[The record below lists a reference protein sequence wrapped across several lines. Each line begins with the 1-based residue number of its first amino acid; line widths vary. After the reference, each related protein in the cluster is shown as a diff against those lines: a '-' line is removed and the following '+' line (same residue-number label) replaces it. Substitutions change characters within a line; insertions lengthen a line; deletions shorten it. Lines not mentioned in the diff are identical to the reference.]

1 MGTII
6 GGKLPRGKAASETAD
21 RVEATVALVERRG
34 YALPASRL
42 GELCLGGPR
51 SEAEVLTTVASS
63 SSLRLLHGLVV
74 GPGLAPAAPAIA
86 FRARAHQTQAN
97 AYMEATLRFVH
108 ALVRVSPYVLGVA
121 VAGSLASGGFVE
133 SDDVDLNLL
142 VEDGHRHIAYVT
154 LNALGVLHALR
165 HRGKPTDAHTR
176 RPLAPRLMTAN
187 LILERSQ
194 CLPLVRQDAAM
205 AYELLCSR
213 PVFGTG
219 RWRELVEANTKLI
232 EHLPQLEAWP
242 PAADAPEPGSRV
254 PGWLFP
260 AWADAPARAL
270 GSAGWHWMQW
280 TRRRDPHALARVA
293 FVRETMRPY
302 ALFEDR

>member
-1 MGTII
+1 LGTII
-6 GGKLPRGKAASETAD
+6 GGKLPWGGGNFRIGD

-51 SEAEVLTTVASS
+51 SEAEVLATVASS
-63 SSLRLLHGLVV
+63 PSLRVMHGLVV
-74 GPGLAPAAPAIA
+74 GPALAPAAPAIA
-86 FRARAHQTQAN
+86 QRAGAHLGQSD
-97 AYMEATLRFVH
+97 AYVDATLRFVE
-108 ALVRVSPYVLGVA
+108 ALVRVSPYVMGVA
-121 VAGSLASGGFVE
+121 IAGSLASGGFVE

-142 VEDGHRHIAYVT
+142 VEDGHRHLAYVT
-154 LNALGVLHALR
+154 LNALGLLHALR

-194 CLPLVRQDAAM
+194 YLPLVRQDAAM

-213 PVFGTG
+213 PVFGVG
-219 RWRELVEANTKLI
+219 RWRDLVQANPRLT
-232 EHLPQLEAWP
+232 EHLPQLAGWP
-242 PAADAPEPGSRV
+242 GDVGGPERRPGLPRWRSPSGADG
-254 PGWLFP
+254 
-260 AWADAPARAL
+260 PARAL

-280 TRRRDPHALARVA
+280 TRRRDPEALARVA